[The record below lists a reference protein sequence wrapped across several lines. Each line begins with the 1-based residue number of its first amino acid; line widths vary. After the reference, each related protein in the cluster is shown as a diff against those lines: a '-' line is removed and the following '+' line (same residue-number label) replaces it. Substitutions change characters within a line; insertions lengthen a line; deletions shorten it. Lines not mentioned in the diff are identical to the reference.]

1 MPVFGPQVF
10 EGRCSVRRA
19 ACSGH
24 SAVLGTSMMC
34 PCEFSLH
41 RTAFVS
47 YLADP
52 HDARVRAWLCRNST
66 SAPSP

>member
-1 MPVFGPQVF
+1 MPVLGPQVF

-52 HDARVRAWLCRNST
+52 HDVRARLRAYMTGNSH
-66 SAPSP
+66 

>member
-1 MPVFGPQVF
+1 MLVFAPQVF
-10 EGRCSVRRA
+10 EARCLDRRG

-24 SAVLGTSMMC
+24 SAALGTSMMC

-47 YLADP
+47 YLAEP
-52 HDARVRAWLCRNST
+52 HDMRARLRAYMTGNSH
-66 SAPSP
+66 